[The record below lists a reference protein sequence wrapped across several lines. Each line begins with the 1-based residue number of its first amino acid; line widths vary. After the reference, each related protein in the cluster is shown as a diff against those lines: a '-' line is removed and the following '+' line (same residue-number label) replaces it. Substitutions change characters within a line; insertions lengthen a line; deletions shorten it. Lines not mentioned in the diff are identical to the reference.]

1 VIKISAVTLKR
12 GRMASVLDDVME
24 SIKVLTPASAEV
36 PIMGEKNTKETAE
49 ADMSQ
54 VGTEVGPSI
63 PAETGPTEVVENN
76 IEARPIR
83 SKSLNFLL
91 LKLLLRVWNL

>member
-1 VIKISAVTLKR
+1 
-12 GRMASVLDDVME
+12 ME

-36 PIMGEKNTKETAE
+36 PIMGEKTMKETAE

-54 VGTEVGPSI
+54 VGTEAGPSI
-63 PAETGPTEVVENN
+63 PAETGPTEVVEKN